1 MCLDVM
7 LSSSP
12 VCKGEGARRCSQ
24 EKWKTEICHWA
35 AQGAVN
41 LSADVL
47 LIQGKAG
54 GGEWAGEKME
64 SSF

>member
-1 MCLDVM
+1 M
-7 LSSSP
+7 LLSSP
-12 VCKGEGARRCSQ
+12 VCEGGGPRRCSQ
-24 EKWKTEICHWA
+24 EKGKTEICHWA
-35 AQGAVN
+35 AEGPVN